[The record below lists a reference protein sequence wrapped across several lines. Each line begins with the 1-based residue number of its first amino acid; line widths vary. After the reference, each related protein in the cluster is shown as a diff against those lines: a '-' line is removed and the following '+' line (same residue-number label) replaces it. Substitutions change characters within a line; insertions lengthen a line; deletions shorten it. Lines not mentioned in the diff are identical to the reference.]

1 MKIRHKMRSMDSEHI
16 MKDNG
21 VDIYIVLLI
30 YIDNLF
36 DPLHPSPNDVQHSYG
51 ASSANG
57 TCN

>member
-1 MKIRHKMRSMDSEHI
+1 MRSMDSEHI